1 MPRLGL
7 GKEARI
13 NAFYLLSYYEL
24 LDYIPWF
31 VVSKSLRIE
40 VFRTGLVYYQCF
52 LTRPATLRF
61 GLKIPEKTPVN
72 TN

>member
-1 MPRLGL
+1 M
-7 GKEARI
+7 

-40 VFRTGLVYYQCF
+40 VFRTGLVCYQCF
-52 LTRPATLRF
+52 LRRPATLRF
-61 GLKIPEKTPVN
+61 GLKIPEKTPAN